1 MTLNQISSH
10 LFSMYKYIHD
20 SIKNNSRCVLKGLTK
35 PQQKALNEIIRGLFT
50 AGEPILRHIAQDE
63 NKSAKKQA
71 EKYSHHLG
79 NVKIQKKVEEMAL
92 KQAKKRI
99 RKRTIIAYDLTDIAK
114 DSAEKIEKL
123 SQVWN
128 GSEKKVSNGFSL
140 HGVGI
145 NGILTKFQIHD
156 GDAFTQNQIRS
167 EIIMEISENLNHK
180 GIWVFDRGNDDK
192 QFFKELRQKLKVDF
206 IARLKEVRKVMLKK
220 TGDIIQVKDLKP
232 GKYSIFL
239 RDEHNLR
246 IDTEVEYTLIIS
258 RHLENKEP
266 IRLIHSLKYKVSKN
280 QIVNMYLERWGVE
293 NLFKRVKEKF
303 DLEKIRVLKHK
314 KFVNLVALIQ
324 LAVLVSTIMFL
335 MIQQSTNALII
346 GVLMHYKKFIKLK
359 TLSFNIDSFISF
371 MKVSLKPL
379 IHHSE
384 KPPTEQL
391 SLLSRR
397 CLEKLGSF

>member
-1 MTLNQISSH
+1 
-10 LFSMYKYIHD
+10 MYKYIQD
-20 SIKNNSRCVLKGLTK
+20 SIKNNSRCVLAGLTK
-35 PQQKALNEIIRGLFT
+35 PQQKALSEIVRGLFT

-79 NVKIQKKVEEMAL
+79 NVQIQEKVERLAL
-92 KQAKKRI
+92 KQAKKQI

-114 DSAEKIEKL
+114 DSAKKIEKL

-156 GDAFTQNQIRS
+156 DDEFTQNQIRL
-167 EIIMEISENLNHK
+167 EIIMKISENLNHK

-192 QFFKELRQKLKVDF
+192 QFFKNLRQILKVHF
-206 IARLKEVRKVMLKK
+206 IARLRENRQVVLKK

-239 RDEHNLR
+239 RDQHNLR
-246 IDTEVEYTLIIS
+246 VDTEVEYTLIIS
-258 RHLENKEP
+258 HHLENKEP
-266 IRLIHSLKYKVSKN
+266 IRLIHSLKYSYSKN

-303 DLEKIRVLKHK
+303 DLEKIRVLKHE

-324 LAVLVSTIMFL
+324 LAVLVSTMMFL
-335 MIQQSTNALII
+335 KIQQSTNAIII
-346 GVLMHYKKFIKLK
+346 GVLMHYKKYLKLK
-359 TLSFNIDSFISF
+359 TLGFNVDSFISF
-371 MKVSLKPL
+371 MKISLKPL
-379 IHHSE
+379 IHHTE
-384 KPPTEQL
+384 KPPPEQL